1 MENNQWEVYDLDTL
15 KSLYEKEEADLTDS
29 LLKGVSWESLRDQRR
44 SVTELAI
51 VIHKKM
57 TNTGNP
63 AEVDTRKKKG

>member
-1 MENNQWEVYDLDTL
+1 MENNQWEAYDLGTL
-15 KSLYEKEEADLTDS
+15 KSLYEKEKADLTDS

-63 AEVDTRKKKG
+63 AEVNTRKKKG